1 MNRVRIKICGITRV
15 EDALAAAAAGADA
28 VGLVFF
34 AGSKRCVDAARAREI
49 VAALPPFVSAV
60 GLFVNAGAD
69 EVRRVLDSVPL
80 DLLQFHG
87 DEDAAYCRR
96 FGRPYLKAVRVRSA
110 DDICRAQA
118 AYPDA
123 RALLL
128 DAYVEG
134 EYGGTG
140 RSFDWSLRLPP
151 AVRRRWTFPA
161 GWKRRRALKTRQKS
175 PHSPRPSAKQPE
187 SGRQPEN
194 AQTAFQAALNDRQ
207 RKKQETIGSTRCGR
221 N

>member
-60 GLFVNAGAD
+60 GLFVNAAED

-110 DDICRAQA
+110 DDIRRAQA
-118 AYPDA
+118 AYPDV

-140 RSFDWSLRLPP
+140 RSFDWSLLPQDLGQNW
-151 AVRRRWTFPA
+151 VLA

-207 RKKQETIGSTRCGR
+207 RKRQETIGSTRCGR

>member
-34 AGSKRCVDAARAREI
+34 AGSKRCVDAVRAREI

-110 DDICRAQA
+110 DDIRRAQA
-118 AYPDA
+118 AYPDV

-140 RSFDWSLRLPP
+140 RSFDWSLLPQDLGQNWVLAGGLTLPPRLPP

-194 AQTAFQAALNDRQ
+194 AQTAFQAA
-207 RKKQETIGSTRCGR
+207 
-221 N
+221 